1 MRSSLL
7 SAILFNALAHSSPLH
22 KRANASDPWFLERFS
37 SLVAFGDSYT
47 DENRLGYFAT
57 HNGSAPPVGTVL
69 PEVTNAPYHVFAD
82 AGLTDLRPSMHQAV
96 GGLGHAMWSNI
107 QATK

>member
-7 SAILFNALAHSSPLH
+7 SAILLNALVHSSPIH

-47 DENRLGYFAT
+47 DENRLIYFAT
-57 HNGSAPPVGTVL
+57 HNGSAPPAGTVL
-69 PEVTNAPYHVFAD
+69 PEVTPPYHVFAD
-82 AGLTDLRPSMHQAV
+82 AGLMDLRHLMHQVV
-96 GGLGHAMWSNI
+96 GVPGHAMWSNI
-107 QATK
+107 QATR